1 MLDAMRSSWF
11 PVYRVLAAAY
21 APAAARRLAHA
32 AAEAPTLAARQ
43 PERRGHVPDAGGETW
58 VHAASVGELAA
69 AEPLVERLGR
79 EREASIVVSTMTHTA
94 AARAGERWSEAP
106 VRHVFAPLDTG
117 ACVRRWLDH
126 TRPARLLLIETEI
139 WPVLL
144 AACRRRGIPVALVN
158 ARLSARAFARCLRFR
173 SLFGQA
179 LSAVDPVVCQSPAHA
194 ERFAALG
201 VPPDRLAVCGNV
213 KFDIAP
219 PTGRLSEPVAGWK
232 QSWGKRPAWVA
243 GSTHAGEEALIA
255 RAHAAVRDRVA
266 GALAIVAPRHPERAG
281 DVLST
286 LASAGLSAC
295 SIDSLAQHPDA
306 ACAVVDRIG
315 VLRDVYRACGPAF
328 VGGSLVD
335 GIGGHNLVEPAL
347 AARPVLAGPHRD
359 DQREAAS
366 VLDRAGAL
374 ITAADADALAA
385 HVADLLTDE
394 DRAARLGAAA
404 RAAFDAERGALDCTM
419 ARLSPWL
426 DGAGG

>member
-11 PVYRVLAAAY
+11 PVYRVLGALAA
-21 APAAARRLAHA
+21 PIAARRLARA
-32 AAEAPTLAARQ
+32 AAGDPALVARRA
-43 PERRGHVPDAGGETW
+43 ERHGRVPDAAGELW

-69 AEPLVERLGR
+69 AEPLIARLQR
-79 EREASIVVSTMTHTA
+79 ERGERIVLSTMTHTA
-94 AARAGERWSEAP
+94 AARARDRVTGAS
-106 VRHVFAPLDTG
+106 VRHVFAPLDRRRW
-117 ACVRRWLDH
+117 VSRWLDH

-144 AACRRRGIPVALVN
+144 AACRERAVPVALVN
-158 ARLSARAFARCLRFR
+158 ARLSARAFARCMRFR

-179 LSAVDPVVCQSPAHA
+179 LSAIDPVVCQSSMHA

-201 VPPDRLAVCGNV
+201 VTPDRLAVCGNL
-213 KFDIAP
+213 KFDVAP
-219 PTGRLSEPVAGWK
+219 PAGRLSEPVAGWK
-232 QSWGKRPAWVA
+232 RSWGDRPVWVA

-255 RAHAAVRDRVA
+255 RAHAAVRERVP
-266 GALAIVAPRHPERAG
+266 GALAIVAPRHPERAA

-286 LASAGLSAC
+286 LASAGLAAC
-295 SIDSLAQHPDA
+295 SIDSLAQHPEA

-315 VLRDVYRACGPAF
+315 VLPDVYRACGAAF

-347 AARPVLAGPHRD
+347 GGRPVIAGPYRD
-359 DQREAAS
+359 EQHEAAS

-374 ITAADADALAA
+374 MTAADADALAG

-394 DRAARLGAAA
+394 DLAARHGAAA
-404 RAAFDAERGALDCTM
+404 RAAFGVERGALDCTM
-419 ARLSPWL
+419 ERLAPWL